1 MNKVFREVTIIRT
14 GGAATGSSSNKQKNN
29 RRISVANRRKS
40 IAKLQFMPRP
50 SALEIEKRQS
60 KVEMIVEDSHSQS
73 SSNSQLSGKS
83 AVDRTNNY
91 SDVLLSPGKLG
102 TPELPSNEE
111 EMDKISREG
120 KTVDIDELLKG
131 PQLSATMSESSLT
144 KRQSAMMSVEQ
155 VSKIYNSIA
164 TLKSDVDKHIKG
176 FDLFRNHAGNELS

>member
-1 MNKVFREVTIIRT
+1 M
-14 GGAATGSSSNKQKNN
+14 
-29 RRISVANRRKS
+29 
-40 IAKLQFMPRP
+40 
-50 SALEIEKRQS
+50 
-60 KVEMIVEDSHSQS
+60 
-73 SSNSQLSGKS
+73 
-83 AVDRTNNY
+83 
-91 SDVLLSPGKLG
+91 LLSPGKLG